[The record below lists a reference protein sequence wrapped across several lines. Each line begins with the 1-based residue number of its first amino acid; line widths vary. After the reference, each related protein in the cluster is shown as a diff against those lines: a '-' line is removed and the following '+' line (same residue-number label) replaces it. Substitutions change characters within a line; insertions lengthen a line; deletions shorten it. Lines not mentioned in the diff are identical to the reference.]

1 MHPYDIPEILNIE
14 RASFTTPWSEASFF
28 SEIQSKNSIA
38 KIAELNGV
46 VVAYICIKHIEDEC
60 HILNLAVHP
69 DYRRCGIAKA
79 LLSNIIQELSEE
91 ECKFFYLEVRA
102 SNYAAR
108 RLYEKFGFKTVGIR
122 KRYYINPTEDAVIMM
137 RMI

>member
-1 MHPYDIPEILNIE
+1 MHTYDIPEVLNIE
-14 RASFTTPWSEASFF
+14 RASFTTPWSKASFF

>member
-1 MHPYDIPEILNIE
+1 MHPYDIPEVLNIE